1 MRAPMTKFKVAIQGI
16 IHNERGGAYIPP
28 PTEAHVNYQSV
39 AMTSSLAKVYGR
51 DMGSHTP
58 SRCAML
64 EESDV
69 TISVHSICP

>member
-1 MRAPMTKFKVAIQGI
+1 MRAPVTKFQAAIQGMI
-16 IHNERGGAYIPP
+16 KHHRSACIPP
-28 PTEAHVNYQSV
+28 LTEAHLNYQSV
-39 AMTSSLAKVYGR
+39 AMTSSRAKFDDR

-58 SRCAML
+58 SRYVML